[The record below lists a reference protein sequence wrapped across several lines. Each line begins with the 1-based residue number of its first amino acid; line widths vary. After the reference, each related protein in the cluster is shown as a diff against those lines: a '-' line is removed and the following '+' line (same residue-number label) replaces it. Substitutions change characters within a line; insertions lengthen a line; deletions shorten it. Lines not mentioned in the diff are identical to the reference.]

1 MERAITDREI
11 FIAEFEDEIY
21 KTKGVSEDLEN
32 VLKEYQSDDHDLS
45 QVLETLNNALEL
57 NSQIQFFIQE
67 RKDEAE
73 GKKRNNACVLS
84 IILSSPAYVNKKYRN
99 KSSRP
104 RNPIGN
110 KTKRDKKSGSQREP
124 AKLI

>member
-67 RKDEAE
+67 RKDEVKNLLQKESA
-73 GKKRNNACVLS
+73 GFGAFVDPSKDPWRF
-84 IILSSPAYVNKKYRN
+84 
-99 KSSRP
+99 
-104 RNPIGN
+104 
-110 KTKRDKKSGSQREP
+110 
-124 AKLI
+124 